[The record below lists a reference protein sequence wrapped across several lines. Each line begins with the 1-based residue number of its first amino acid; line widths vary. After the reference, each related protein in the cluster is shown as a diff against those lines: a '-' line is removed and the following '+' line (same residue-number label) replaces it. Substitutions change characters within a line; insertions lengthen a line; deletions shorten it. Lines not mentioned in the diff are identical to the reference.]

1 MKHSE
6 TLASMAKALAAF
18 QAEVKQPEKSAK
30 NPHFKS
36 NYVPL
41 EGVVDVVNKFGPK
54 HGLSYMQEPIYQD
67 DKAGAQT
74 MVMHESGEWILFEPL
89 LLPVG
94 QKATAQAA
102 GSAIT
107 YARRYSLG
115 SAFGIA
121 SEVDDDANSASDNT
135 KQNPSN
141 SQSRRQAPPKQEPKA
156 TDDQIAVLK
165 GIADAIADKVGKESQ
180 VVYDAFNIAG
190 VQTVQ
195 DFEKVKANL
204 NKQINAIAAKEKEA
218 AHDESA

>member
-6 TLASMAKALAAF
+6 TLASIAKALAAF

-67 DKAGAQT
+67 EKAGAQT

-94 QKATAQAA
+94 QKATAQTA

-121 SEVDDDANSASDNT
+121 SEVDDDANSASDNANQNPT
-135 KQNPSN
+135 KQPP
-141 SQSRRQAPPKQEPKA
+141 RKQAPKA
-156 TDDQIAVLK
+156 SETQIAVLK
-165 GIADAIADKVGKESQ
+165 GIADAIAAKVNVENEE
-180 VVYDAFNIAG
+180 VYRKFNIAG
-190 VQTVQ
+190 VQTVE

-218 AHDESA
+218 KQDATA

>member
-6 TLASMAKALAAF
+6 TLASIAKALAAF

-67 DKAGAQT
+67 EKAGAQT

-94 QKATAQAA
+94 QKATAQTA

-121 SEVDDDANSASDNT
+121 SEVDDDANSASDNAN
-135 KQNPSN
+135 QNPAK
-141 SQSRRQAPPKQEPKA
+141 QQPRKQAPKVSE
-156 TDDQIAVLK
+156 TQIAVLK
-165 GIADAIADKVGKESQ
+165 GIADAIADKVNVENEE
-180 VVYDAFNIAG
+180 VYRKFNIAG
-190 VQTVQ
+190 VQTVE

-218 AHDESA
+218 KQDATA

>member
-6 TLASMAKALAAF
+6 TLASIAKALAAF

-74 MVMHESGEWILFEPL
+74 MIMHESGEWILFEPL

-121 SEVDDDANSASDNT
+121 SEVDDDANSASDNAN
-135 KQNPSN
+135 QNPM
-141 SQSRRQAPPKQEPKA
+141 KQQPRKQVPRA
-156 TDDQIAVLK
+156 TENQIAVLK
-165 GIADAIADKVGKESQ
+165 GIADAIADKVNVENEE
-180 VVYDAFNIAG
+180 VYRKFNIAG
-190 VQTVQ
+190 VQTVD

-218 AHDESA
+218 KQDEAV

>member
-6 TLASMAKALAAF
+6 TLASIAKALAAF

-67 DKAGAQT
+67 EKAGAQT

-94 QKATAQAA
+94 QKATAQTA

-121 SEVDDDANSASDNT
+121 SEVDDDANSASDNANQNPT
-135 KQNPSN
+135 KQQP
-141 SQSRRQAPPKQEPKA
+141 RKQALKA
-156 TDDQIAVLK
+156 SENQIAVLK
-165 GIADAIADKVGKESQ
+165 GIADAIADKVKVENEE
-180 VVYDAFNIAG
+180 VYRKFNIAG
-190 VQTVQ
+190 VQTVE

-218 AHDESA
+218 KQDEAV

>member
-121 SEVDDDANSASDNT
+121 SEVDDDANSASGNS
-135 KQNPSN
+135 KQN
-141 SQSRRQAPPKQEPKA
+141 PPKQEPKA
-156 TDDQIAVLK
+156 TGEQIAVLK

>member
-6 TLASMAKALAAF
+6 TLASIAKALAAF

-67 DKAGAQT
+67 EKAGAQT

-94 QKATAQAA
+94 QKATAQTA

-121 SEVDDDANSASDNT
+121 SEVDDDANSASDNANQNPT
-135 KQNPSN
+135 KQQP
-141 SQSRRQAPPKQEPKA
+141 RKQAPKVSE
-156 TDDQIAVLK
+156 TQIAVLR
-165 GIADAIADKVGKESQ
+165 GIADAIADKVNVENEE
-180 VVYDAFNIAG
+180 VYRKFNIAG
-190 VQTVQ
+190 VQTVE

-218 AHDESA
+218 KQDEAV

>member
-6 TLASMAKALAAF
+6 TLASIAKALAAF

-67 DKAGAQT
+67 EKAGAQT

-94 QKATAQAA
+94 QKATAQTA

-121 SEVDDDANSASDNT
+121 SEVDDDANSASDNANQNPT
-135 KQNPSN
+135 KQQPRK
-141 SQSRRQAPPKQEPKA
+141 QSPKA
-156 TDDQIAVLK
+156 SENQIAVLK
-165 GIADAIADKVGKESQ
+165 GIADAIADKVNVENEE
-180 VVYDAFNIAG
+180 VYRKFNIAG
-190 VQTVQ
+190 VQTVD

-218 AHDESA
+218 KQDATA

>member
-6 TLASMAKALAAF
+6 TLASIAKALAAF

-67 DKAGAQT
+67 EKAGAQT

-94 QKATAQAA
+94 QKATAQTA

-121 SEVDDDANSASDNT
+121 SEVDDDANSASDNANQNPT
-135 KQNPSN
+135 KQPP
-141 SQSRRQAPPKQEPKA
+141 RKQAPRVSEN
-156 TDDQIAVLK
+156 QIAVLK
-165 GIADAIADKVGKESQ
+165 GIADAIADKVNVENEE
-180 VVYDAFNIAG
+180 VYRKFNIAG
-190 VQTVQ
+190 VQTVD

-218 AHDESA
+218 KQDATA